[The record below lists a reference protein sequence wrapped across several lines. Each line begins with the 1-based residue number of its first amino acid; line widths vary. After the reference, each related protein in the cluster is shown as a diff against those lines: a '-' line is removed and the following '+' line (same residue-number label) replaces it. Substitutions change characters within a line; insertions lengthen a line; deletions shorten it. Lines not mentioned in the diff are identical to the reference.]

1 MNGPLG
7 QVQGNLCFS
16 KSEAGST
23 IAHVM
28 TLGLEQLDHM
38 AIQSGNVQ

>member
-1 MNGPLG
+1 MGPWGKFKAIFVFPNLKLG
-7 QVQGNLCFS
+7 HPFG
-16 KSEAGST
+16 
-23 IAHVM
+23 HVV